1 MKYEMTSNASYT
13 MEYGITSNTSCII
26 MSGGFDQLLVALIC
40 VSLLVMFFT
49 PPKLR
54 LVDCN
59 RLH

>member
-1 MKYEMTSNASYT
+1 

-26 MSGGFDQLLVALIC
+26 MSDGFDQLLVALIC